1 MTRRPALSLLASA
14 VLAASLAGC
23 GSGPAAAPASS
34 PAPSTP
40 AEVAAQPSATGDTR
54 PNEADS
60 EGAAGG
66 GWATL
71 TDQRSGARFSLP
83 GRVDQWD
90 DTAPVD
96 DGSDVTLRHYS
107 AMADDGT
114 VELVFTVI
122 DTPGQ
127 SYDLDAGVTGVEES
141 LDGAVVDSTDIEV
154 DGYSAV
160 DVELSYGDDMLMLF
174 QLIRADEHVMQPL
187 VSGPEADRGTVE
199 AAYEQLNTSVEV
211 N

>member
-1 MTRRPALSLLASA
+1 MTRRPALTVLVAAILA
-14 VLAASLAGC
+14 VWLAGC
-23 GSGPAAAPASS
+23 ASDPAANPAPSPASS
-34 PAPSTP
+34 TP
-40 AEVAAQPSATGDTR
+40 DGTMPRLPATGDAR
-54 PNEADS
+54 PGGTDR
-60 EGAAGG
+60 EGGR

-71 TDQRSGARFSLP
+71 TDGPSGASFALP
-83 GRVDQWD
+83 GRVDRWE
-90 DTAPVD
+90 DTAAVD
-96 DGSDVTLRHYS
+96 DGSEVPLRNYS
-107 AMADDGT
+107 ATADDGM
-114 VELVFTVI
+114 VELGFNVI
-122 DTPGQ
+122 DTPGE
-127 SYDLDAGVTGVEES
+127 SYDLDAGVGGVEES
-141 LDGAVVDSTDIEV
+141 LDGAVVDSTDTEV